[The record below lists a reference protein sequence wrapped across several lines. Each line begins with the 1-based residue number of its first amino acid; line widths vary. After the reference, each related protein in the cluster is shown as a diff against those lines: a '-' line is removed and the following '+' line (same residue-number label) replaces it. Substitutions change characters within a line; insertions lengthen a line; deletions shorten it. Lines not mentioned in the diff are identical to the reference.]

1 MGSAADVDR
10 AVSGSS
16 PHWLPPKWAPH
27 RPLTAAKVA
36 PALAAGNTVVL
47 KPSEAA
53 PFTTRAPAEIIAD
66 AGLPAGAFN
75 LVSGDGPVVGHRIA
89 AHPDVGL
96 VSFTGS
102 TAAGVQV
109 SIAAAESIIAA
120 TVERFEVGDPT
131 AESTT
136 HGPLV
141 SELQRDRV
149 VEHIRSGI
157 TEGAKLLV
165 GGPEAPAS
173 LSRGYYVRP
182 TVFTRWRPTPG
193 SSARRSSARSWWS
206 RCTRPSRRP
215 WSWPTP
221 PSTACPQASGRPN
234 APFGGYKRSGVGRE
248 YGRYG
253 LEEFQEIKSSRLP

>member
-53 PFTTRAPAEIIAD
+53 PLTTRAPAEIIAD

-131 AESTT
+131 AESTN
-136 HGPLV
+136 HGG
-141 SELQRDRV
+141 R
-149 VEHIRSGI
+149 
-157 TEGAKLLV
+157 
-165 GGPEAPAS
+165 EA
-173 LSRGYYVRP
+173 
-182 TVFTRWRPTPG
+182 
-193 SSARRSSARSWWS
+193 ARRRARGTGKPVAWLLRPADGVHEVAPDARIVREEVFGPVLVVQVYETVEKAVELANATEHGLSAGVWAPER
-206 RCTRPSRRP
+206 
-215 WSWPTP
+215 
-221 PSTACPQASGRPN
+221 
-234 APFGGYKRSGVGRE
+234 PFGGYKRSGVGRE

-253 LEEFQEIKSSRLP
+253 PEEFQEIKSFRLP